1 VFRFALAVIPL
12 FAQLAV
18 QTRPVFDVA
27 SIKPS
32 GPNTP
37 LTGGFGNGQGGGR
50 NMTLKMLIA
59 SAYRVQEFQI
69 TGGPAWTGSDRFDVE
84 GKTEDRTADPDR
96 LRLMLRSL
104 MEDRFQLKLHREMR
118 EQPVYALVAAKGGL
132 KIRPAADQTSPDVN
146 GPSPKGA
153 GPNRG
158 AIRIGRGS
166 LIGNAVTLSFLAR
179 WLSQRL
185 DRLVIDRTGLGGRFD
200 LQLTWTPDAGE
211 VVDGPGGQLLPP
223 AEVSGPSIFTAIQ
236 EQLGL
241 KLESAKA
248 PVEVLMIDR
257 AERPSAN

>member
-1 VFRFALAVIPL
+1 MLGFVLAAIPV
-12 FAQLAV
+12 FAQLA
-18 QTRPVFDVA
+18 TPARPTFDVA
-27 SIKPS
+27 SIKPT

-37 LTGGFGNGQGGGR
+37 VTGGFGNGQGGGR
-50 NMTLKMLIA
+50 NQTLKMLIA

-69 TGGPAWTGSDRFDVE
+69 SGGPSWAGSERFDVE

-104 MEDRFQLKLHREMR
+104 MEDRFQLKLRRETTT
-118 EQPVYALVAAKGGL
+118 QPVYALVAAKGGP

-146 GPSPKGA
+146 GPSPPGA

-185 DRLVIDRTGLGGRFD
+185 DRLVIDRTTLSGRFD
-200 LQLTWTPDAGE
+200 FQLTWTPDAGE
-211 VVDGPGGQLLPP
+211 IVTGPGGQMLPP

-241 KLESAKA
+241 KLESSKA
-248 PVEVLMIDR
+248 PVEVLVIDR